1 MRVELYNETCFDG
14 GGRLQCPTTPDMERS
29 TRNKVTALCSD
40 CAMPNDA
47 EGVLTA
53 RQIFQ
58 VSLISVNALSTPA
71 F

>member
-1 MRVELYNETCFDG
+1 
-14 GGRLQCPTTPDMERS
+14 MEPS

>member
-1 MRVELYNETCFDG
+1 
-14 GGRLQCPTTPDMERS
+14 MEPS

-53 RQIFQ
+53 RQIAPGQ
-58 VSLISVNALSTPA
+58 SDQCQCAKNASFLSSHLEMRS
-71 F
+71 